1 MSRRP
6 ALFFV
11 LLCVFLDALCIGLII
26 PVLPRLLGVLTVS
39 REEQAFW
46 YGAVMV
52 GYGLTQFLCAPILGA
67 LSDRFGRRPLLLS
80 GILGLGVMSLVP
92 ALTTSPAAILISRIL
107 GGALSANVVVAQ
119 AYIADITPV
128 SERAKSF
135 GRIGAVFGLAYI
147 LGPALGGVL
156 GDLSERLPFFT
167 AFAVCA
173 GNFLY
178 GLLLVPES
186 LPIERRKTAVHAASP
201 LPALKRLLSHAG
213 VPNLLGILFLVLL
226 SQSIVQVTWS
236 LYAEFRY
243 AWSPMEIGLSIFA
256 LGAAITITQAL
267 LLPGL
272 LRHFSPT
279 LVLIGLASLLCV
291 ALTKNP
297 LCGTAFLCLSAV
309 VGVAGPVLQASVSKI
324 AKADDQGATMG
335 GLNSLNSFARGIS
348 PLFGTPLLL
357 YTAGHDPASLAA
369 GLPYFLAA
377 ALLLLALA
385 LSLHLALAIL
395 TSRDDV
401 PIEPPNL

>member
-92 ALTTSPAAILISRIL
+92 ALTSSPAAILISRIL

-156 GDLSERLPFFT
+156 GDWSERLPFFT

-178 GLLLVPES
+178 GLS
-186 LPIERRKTAVHAASP
+186 SSRKASP
-201 LPALKRLLSHAG
+201 RNAARTRFIPQ
-213 VPNLLGILFLVLL
+213 VPFPPSSGF
-226 SQSIVQVTWS
+226 SRTWAYPIS
-236 LYAEFRY
+236 
-243 AWSPMEIGLSIFA
+243 SG
-256 LGAAITITQAL
+256 
-267 LLPGL
+267 
-272 LRHFSPT
+272 FS
-279 LVLIGLASLLCV
+279 
-291 ALTKNP
+291 
-297 LCGTAFLCLSAV
+297 F
-309 VGVAGPVLQASVSKI
+309 
-324 AKADDQGATMG
+324 
-335 GLNSLNSFARGIS
+335 SFS
-348 PLFGTPLLL
+348 
-357 YTAGHDPASLAA
+357 
-369 GLPYFLAA
+369 
-377 ALLLLALA
+377 
-385 LSLHLALAIL
+385 
-395 TSRDDV
+395 
-401 PIEPPNL
+401 